1 MLCACD
7 LLFDDQDLAR
17 LRNYALAE
25 GVDAGNTRAL
35 VAAILLDS
43 AGGRRAAGSFAAVA
57 AADEAA
63 YDMSKESMAAVM
75 GYRPGTPRW
84 RTACSPR
91 TSSGPRCVPAAA
103 GGGHAPWLAV
113 RTGHAHRP
121 PAHGTYPRRR
131 AACHVRATRGTCAVR
146 VCQPGRA
153 AGSACL
159 RGTSTNP

>member
-63 YDMSKESMAAVM
+63 YDMSKESMAAVIGFLYLSVSM
-75 GYRPGTPRW
+75 YIY
-84 RTACSPR
+84 
-91 TSSGPRCVPAAA
+91 
-103 GGGHAPWLAV
+103 
-113 RTGHAHRP
+113 
-121 PAHGTYPRRR
+121 TYIYLYIYIYP
-131 AACHVRATRGTCAVR
+131 
-146 VCQPGRA
+146 
-153 AGSACL
+153 SIYI
-159 RGTSTNP
+159 SIYI